1 MLRSLGPTL
10 LTPILALPSASLAL
24 GLGDIHVESALHQ
37 PLVAQIDLIGATS
50 DDLARLNGGIAS
62 DEIFQRYGLE
72 RPSFLAGTALVVGQ
86 DKQGRPILILRST
99 ERLTEPAVTF
109 LVDLHSPSGELIRE
123 YTVLLDPP
131 GLASEPGGL
140 KSVPSIPVPA
150 VVAERS
156 SVIARPERAVTT
168 PDSGLPLHM
177 HIVAPGDTLDRIAGI
192 AGAHSNSDR
201 HRMMIAIFRANPGAF
216 QTNVNFLRR
225 GATLH
230 LPNVEQLSAISTE
243 DANREYSAQMSA
255 WRASNH
261 RLPQAAAAAVT
272 VSPNSIVSAKPDTAP
287 DEADRSVLKQR
298 VESLEQS
305 LEKLR
310 QELQQ
315 QVAIQPSV
323 PVAVGSVPATDP
335 TPKQS
340 QLEHQGAPAWLDR
353 MPFAP
358 LALGFGVVFA
368 AGAWIH
374 RRRRKGDN
382 LLTRPR
388 RERNTSIG
396 RGSEEHQS
404 VAASNAM
411 PPFPQAALGASPPVE
426 KVKSEAEHASA
437 QASDSESGWFRDI
450 FSTRISDLLTS
461 EPAATLAT
469 AGVHAAKPA
478 TRLAAAPRHEAEGA
492 VILSPDLEA
501 QGDTVEQKF
510 GFFNP
515 ESNANTTHVI
525 MGSALSAPPTF
536 VERRKNPADVLRQ
549 AIEREPDRSD
559 LRLKLLELYY
569 MAAAE
574 NRRAFV
580 ELTRQLAKNEK
591 LASAEDW
598 SRIIDMGRA
607 IAPDDELFSDGL
619 DDQAVA

>member
-1 MLRSLGPTL
+1 
-10 LTPILALPSASLAL
+10 
-24 GLGDIHVESALHQ
+24 
-37 PLVAQIDLIGATS
+37 
-50 DDLARLNGGIAS
+50 
-62 DEIFQRYGLE
+62 
-72 RPSFLAGTALVVGQ
+72 
-86 DKQGRPILILRST
+86 
-99 ERLTEPAVTF
+99 
-109 LVDLHSPSGELIRE
+109 
-123 YTVLLDPP
+123 
-131 GLASEPGGL
+131 
-140 KSVPSIPVPA
+140 
-150 VVAERS
+150 
-156 SVIARPERAVTT
+156 
-168 PDSGLPLHM
+168 
-177 HIVAPGDTLDRIAGI
+177 
-192 AGAHSNSDR
+192 
-201 HRMMIAIFRANPGAF
+201 
-216 QTNVNFLRR
+216 
-225 GATLH
+225 
-230 LPNVEQLSAISTE
+230 
-243 DANREYSAQMSA
+243 MSA

-272 VSPNSIVSAKPDTAP
+272 VIPNSIVSAKPDTAP

-426 KVKSEAEHASA
+426 KVKSEAEHASP

-492 VILSPDLEA
+492 VILSSDLEA